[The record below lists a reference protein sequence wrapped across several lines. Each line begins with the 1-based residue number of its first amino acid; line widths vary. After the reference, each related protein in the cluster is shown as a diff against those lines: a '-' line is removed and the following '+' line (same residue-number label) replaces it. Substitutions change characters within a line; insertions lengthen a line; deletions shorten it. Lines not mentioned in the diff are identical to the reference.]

1 MKSYTKLSTLFKRS
15 VNGKISTWFIEV
27 EDNKFRTVSGY
38 DDGKK
43 ITSEWTECFAKN
55 IGKKNGTTPEQ
66 QALFEAEAL
75 HRKKIELGF
84 FEDINKIDTP
94 VFFKPMLAN
103 KWEDRKD
110 KITYPIYSQPKLD
123 GIRCIVKSDGM
134 WSRNGKKIISAPHIY
149 ESLKPLLEAN
159 PELIFDGELY
169 ADKFAHDFNAICS
182 LVKKTK
188 PTEQDLLES
197 KEKIEYHIYDV
208 PSMNYGFCDRYVS
221 LVELAKTPLFPECC
235 KLVPTHV
242 CSDEKILVSWYED
255 YMEMGYEG
263 QMLRTDDLYENKRSN
278 SLLKNKSFDDAE
290 FTILE
295 VHEGKGKLSG
305 KVGYM
310 VFKTNEGHEFTSTV
324 NGTQEYLEELLKQK
338 SELIGKQATIKY
350 FNLTPGTNIPRFPKV
365 VAIRDYE

>member
-15 VNGKISTWFIEV
+15 VSGKVSTWFVEV
-27 EDNKFRTVSGY
+27 EDNKFRTVSGFE
-38 DDGKK
+38 DGKK
-43 ITSEWTECFAKN
+43 ITSEWTECFSKN

-66 QALFEAEAL
+66 QAMFEAEAL

-110 KITYPIYSQPKLD
+110 KITFPVYSQPKLD

-149 ESLKPLLEAN
+149 ESLKPLLEIN
-159 PELIFDGELY
+159 PDLVFDGELY

-188 PTEQDLLES
+188 PTESDLQES
-197 KEKIEYHIYDV
+197 AEKIEYHIYDL
-208 PSMNYGFCDRYVS
+208 PSSDDVFTKRLS
-221 LVELAKTPLFPECC
+221 ALVELEFNFPKCC
-235 KLVPTHV
+235 KVVETNDIRNAQEI
-242 CSDEKILVSWYED
+242 DEWYGDYVSR
-255 YMEMGYEG
+255 GYEG
-263 QMLRTDDLYENKRSN
+263 QMLRTDGLYENKRSN
-278 SLLKNKSFDDAE
+278 SLLKNKSFEDAE

-310 VFKTNEGHEFTSTV
+310 VFKTNEGREFASTV
-324 NGTQEYLEELLKQK
+324 NGDQEYLETLLKQK
-338 SELIGKQATIKY
+338 DELIGKEATIKY
-350 FNLTPGTNIPRFPKV
+350 FNLTPGTSIPRFPKV

>member
-15 VNGKISTWFIEV
+15 VSGKVSTWFVEV
-27 EDNKFRTVSGY
+27 EDNKFRTISGFE
-38 DDGKK
+38 DGKK
-43 ITSEWTECFAKN
+43 ITSEWTECFSKN

-66 QALFEAEAL
+66 QAMFEAEAL

-110 KITYPIYSQPKLD
+110 KITFPVYSQPKLD

-149 ESLKPLLEAN
+149 ESLKPLLEIN
-159 PELIFDGELY
+159 PDLVFDGELY

-188 PTEQDLLES
+188 PTESDLQES
-197 KEKIEYHIYDV
+197 AEKIEYHIYDL
-208 PSMNYGFCDRYVS
+208 PSSDKGFSDRYVD
-221 LVELAKTPLFPECC
+221 LVELSKSSLFPYCC
-235 KLVPTHV
+235 KLVMCHV
-242 CSDEKILVSWYED
+242 CSDENIINSWYED
-255 YMEMGYEG
+255 YIVWGYEG
-263 QMLRTDDLYENKRSN
+263 QMLRTDGLYENKRSN
-278 SLLKNKSFDDAE
+278 SLLKNKSFEDAE

-310 VFKTNEGHEFTSTV
+310 VFKTNEGHEFASTV

-338 SELIGKQATIKY
+338 DKLVGKQATIKY
-350 FNLTPGTNIPRFPKV
+350 FNLTPGTSIPRFPKV